1 MKIKA
6 WLESNARST
15 FRLFMR
21 LTLSHPFFSLI
32 FTCCTLI
39 VASCVCI
46 RICICICV
54 FVRYVVVVVVRFLC
68 VPL

>member
-46 RICICICV
+46 
-54 FVRYVVVVVVRFLC
+54 
-68 VPL
+68 